1 MILFERF
8 DAKVQKVT
16 DGDTITV
23 TAGVHMFHVRLAHID
38 APEDGQPF
46 CLESKRALSTLIFG
60 KMVEVKPIG
69 NDRYSRLVAE
79 IRYGTIGDVSEWMIK
94 NGFARWYDRK
104 KRNEYYGILE
114 REAQQNR
121 VGIWAL
127 NYVEAPWEWRKKRK
141 R

>member
-8 DAKVQKVT
+8 DAVVKKVT

-23 TAGVHMFHVRLAHID
+23 TAGVHMFHIRLAHID

-46 CLESKRALSTLIFG
+46 CLESKRALSSLIFG
-60 KMVEVKPIG
+60 KMVDVKPIG

-79 IRYGTIGDVSEWMIK
+79 IRVPGVGDVSEFMIR

-104 KRNEYYGILE
+104 KKNEYYGFLE
-114 REAQQNR
+114 QEARRSR
-121 VGIWAL
+121 VGMWAL